1 MGGTE
6 AEGEDPM
13 VRKSRKV
20 GLKVRSGRAHQ
31 MWWAVVEYPH
41 PWSLLVDTSL
51 FPEAVAHQPECFQK
65 QTPLSSA

>member
-6 AEGEDPM
+6 AEGEDPL
-13 VRKSRKV
+13 VRKPRKV
-20 GLKVRSGRAHQ
+20 GPKVRRDGAHQ

-51 FPEAVAHQPECFQK
+51 SV
-65 QTPLSSA
+65 S

>member
-20 GLKVRSGRAHQ
+20 GLKVRRGRAHQ

-41 PWSLLVDTSL
+41 PWSLPVHTSL
-51 FPEAVAHQPECFQK
+51 FPEAVAHQPECFLK